1 MSDPQHSQ
9 PIGLS
14 TGLPTTVL
22 PESPAEVRHRIEQAL
37 AAAPADRLAT
47 LGDVVADNPRDLDAW
62 AAYATASTDRMG
74 RYAAAR
80 VGYHRGLDA
89 LRANGWRGS
98 GYVPWAAPSNRG
110 FLRCLLMLQ
119 NAAAEIGEVDEAE
132 RCALFLLQLDP
143 SGVPAEFGSIAS
155 VG

>member
-1 MSDPQHSQ
+1 MSDSSHSQ

-22 PESPAEVRHRIEQAL
+22 PESPAEVRHVIEQAL
-37 AAAPADRLAT
+37 STAEDKRISAV
-47 LGDVVADNPRDLDAW
+47 GDVVAAHPRNLDAW
-62 AAYATASTDRMG
+62 AAFAEVSPDRMA

-98 GYVPWAAPSNRG
+98 GYVPWSAPGNRG

-119 NAAAEIGEVDEAE
+119 NAAAEIGEQDEAE

-143 SGVPAEFGSIAS
+143 SGVPHDVGAIAKYR
-155 VG
+155 

>member
-1 MSDPQHSQ
+1 MAEHHEMQ

-14 TGLPTTVL
+14 SGVPTTVL
-22 PESPAEVRHRIEQAL
+22 PESPPEVRHRVEQAL
-37 AAAPADRLAT
+37 SASEGDRWALVS
-47 LGDVVADNPRDLDAW
+47 DVVADHPRDLSGW
-62 AAYATASTDRMG
+62 AALAEVSTDRIA

-98 GYVPWAAPSNRG
+98 GYVRWTAIGNRP

-119 NAAAEIGEVDEAE
+119 NAAASIGEVDEAE

-143 SGVPAEFGSIAS
+143 SGVPAEFGSIAP